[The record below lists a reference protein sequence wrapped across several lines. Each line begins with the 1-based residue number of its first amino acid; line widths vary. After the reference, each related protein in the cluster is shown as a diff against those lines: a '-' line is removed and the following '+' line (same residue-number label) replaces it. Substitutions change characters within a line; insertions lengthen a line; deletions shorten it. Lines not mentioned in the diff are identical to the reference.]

1 MGLVVILAVI
11 AVFSGIPALI
21 RYKNRRRDGIET
33 DAVISRI
40 DWFPEDENDH
50 DYYLFREVYGRE
62 RQGQG
67 TLGIP
72 FHDQQRLR
80 RRTLSENRRLFDA
93 ERRIVTSGG
102 AKRSPPTLNYYD
114 SLYRVV
120 HS

>member
-50 DYYLFREVYGRE
+50 DYYYFVKFTDEKGKVREHWAYRSMTNNDYAV
-62 RQGQG
+62 GQKVRVIFYPG
-67 TLGIP
+67 HYDEVTL
-72 FHDQQRLR
+72 
-80 RRTLSENRRLFDA
+80 A
-93 ERRIVTSGG
+93 
-102 AKRSPPTLNYYD
+102 
-114 SLYRVV
+114 
-120 HS
+120 